1 MSQQQ
6 DDAEFTALQTEI
18 KQAYHQQSMEQPSAE
33 LDEAILA
40 KARAARHVVA
50 KQSGVTKSLWQRNA
64 WLFSTAASVMLVA
77 GLFILSPSLQQQ
89 VGINLEQGLPE
100 QQMDAQQFDVE
111 NVMSKSSSETI
122 RNAAV
127 EQSIVVEG
135 MSMHA
140 ASPKLEQ
147 ASPASVSDEA
157 LIDNTLTGK
166 MQMQEASQQAL
177 VESQN
182 QAKAAKQVTAAE
194 ATAAEAAQLKAAAL
208 PIRQQEKEFKL
219 MKQQLESNPKGH
231 IELDT
236 AEVAFARLQA
246 LMADNKIKQAEGYM
260 ITMEQRFPE
269 LLSPVHPLYEQY
281 QKIKVQLTSQ

>member
-64 WLFSTAASVMLVA
+64 WLFSTAASVILVA
-77 GLFILSPSLQQQ
+77 GLFILNPSLQQQ

-135 MSMHA
+135 MSMRT

-177 VESQN
+177 VESQK
-182 QAKAAKQVTAAE
+182 QAKAAKQ

-281 QKIKVQLTSQ
+281 QKIKAQLTSQ

>member
-1 MSQQQ
+1 MMSEQQ
-6 DDAEFTALQTEI
+6 DDAAFTALHTEI
-18 KQAYHQQSMEQPSAE
+18 KQVYHQQSLEQPSAE

-50 KQSGVTKSLWQRNA
+50 KQSDVTPSLWRRNA
-64 WLFSTAASVMLVA
+64 GLFSTAASVIIVV

-89 VGINLEQGLPE
+89 VGINLEKGLPK
-100 QQMDAQQFDVE
+100 QQMDVQPFDVD

-127 EQSIVVEG
+127 EQSIAIEG
-135 MSMHA
+135 LSKGGVTPTH
-140 ASPKLEQ
+140 KNVN
-147 ASPASVSDEA
+147 PASAEEAVSS
-157 LIDNTLTGK
+157 DNVLADK
-166 MQMQEASQQAL
+166 MQTREVSQQAL
-177 VESQN
+177 AESQQ
-182 QAKAAKQVTAAE
+182 QAQAAKKVADAE
-194 ATAAEAAQLKAAAL
+194 ATQRKAAAL
-208 PIRQQEKEFKL
+208 PIRQQEKELKL

-246 LMADNKIKQAEGYM
+246 LMADNKLKQAEGYM

-269 LLSPVHPLYEQY
+269 LLSPTHPLYEQY

>member
-40 KARAARHVVA
+40 KARAGRHVVA
-50 KQSGVTKSLWQRNA
+50 KQNGVTKSLWQRNA

-77 GLFILSPSLQQQ
+77 GLFILNPSLQQQ

-182 QAKAAKQVTAAE
+182 QAKAAKQ

>member
-64 WLFSTAASVMLVA
+64 WLFSTAASVILVA
-77 GLFILSPSLQQQ
+77 GLFILNPSLQQQ

-135 MSMHA
+135 MSMRA

-177 VESQN
+177 VESQK
-182 QAKAAKQVTAAE
+182 QAKAAKQ

-246 LMADNKIKQAEGYM
+246 LMADNNIKQAEDYM

-281 QKIKVQLTSQ
+281 QKIKAQLTSQ

>member
-40 KARAARHVVA
+40 KARAGRHVVA
-50 KQSGVTKSLWQRNA
+50 KQNGVTKSLWQRNA

-100 QQMDAQQFDVE
+100 QHMDAQQFDVE

-122 RNAAV
+122 RNAAA
-127 EQSIVVEG
+127 EQSIVIEG
-135 MSMHA
+135 LSKRA

-147 ASPASVSDEA
+147 ASPASISDEA

-182 QAKAAKQVTAAE
+182 QAKAAKQ

-246 LMADNKIKQAEGYM
+246 LMADNNIKQAEDYM

-269 LLSPVHPLYEQY
+269 LLSPSHPLYEQY

>member
-6 DDAEFTALQTEI
+6 DDAAFTALQTEI
-18 KQAYHQQSMEQPSAE
+18 KQAYHQQSLEQPSAE

-40 KARAARHVVA
+40 KARAGRHVVA
-50 KQSGVTKSLWQRNA
+50 KQNGATKSLWQRNA
-64 WLFSTAASVMLVA
+64 WLFSTAASVILVA
-77 GLFILSPSLQQQ
+77 GLFILNPSLQQQ
-89 VGINLEQGLPE
+89 VGINPEQGLPE
-100 QQMDAQQFDVE
+100 PQMDAQPFDVE

-122 RNAAV
+122 HNAAV
-127 EQSIVVEG
+127 EQSIVIEG
-135 MSMHA
+135 LSKRA

-147 ASPASVSDEA
+147 VSPTSVSDESPSG
-157 LIDNTLTGK
+157 NTLADKT
-166 MQMQEASQQAL
+166 QVQDASPQVIEESQQQ
-177 VESQN
+177 VR
-182 QAKAAKQVTAAE
+182 AAKKVADT
-194 ATAAEAAQLKAAAL
+194 EAAQRKAAL
-208 PIRQQEKEFKL
+208 PIRQQEKELKL
-219 MKQQLESNPKGH
+219 MKQQLESHPKGT

-269 LLSPVHPLYEQY
+269 LLSPAHPLYEQY

>member
-6 DDAEFTALQTEI
+6 DDAAFTALQTEI
-18 KQAYHQQSMEQPSAE
+18 KQAYHQQSLEQPSAE

-40 KARAARHVVA
+40 KARAGRHVVA
-50 KQSGVTKSLWQRNA
+50 KQNGATKSLWQRNA
-64 WLFSTAASVMLVA
+64 WLFSTAASVILVA
-77 GLFILSPSLQQQ
+77 GLFILNPSLQQQ
-89 VGINLEQGLPE
+89 VGINPEQGLPE
-100 QQMDAQQFDVE
+100 PQMDVQPFDVE

-122 RNAAV
+122 YNAAV
-127 EQSIVVEG
+127 EQSIVIEG
-135 MSMHA
+135 LSKRA

-147 ASPASVSDEA
+147 VSPTSVSDESPSG
-157 LIDNTLTGK
+157 NTLADKT
-166 MQMQEASQQAL
+166 QVQDASPQVIEESQQQ
-177 VESQN
+177 VR
-182 QAKAAKQVTAAE
+182 AAKKVADT
-194 ATAAEAAQLKAAAL
+194 EAAQRKAAL
-208 PIRQQEKEFKL
+208 PIRQQEKELKL
-219 MKQQLESNPKGH
+219 MKQQLESHPKGT

-269 LLSPVHPLYEQY
+269 LLSPAHPLYEQY

>member
-6 DDAEFTALQTEI
+6 DDAAFTALQTEI
-18 KQAYHQQSMEQPSAE
+18 KQAYHQQSLEQPSAE

-40 KARAARHVVA
+40 KARAGRHVVA
-50 KQSGVTKSLWQRNA
+50 KQNGATKSLWQRNA
-64 WLFSTAASVMLVA
+64 WLFSTAASVILVA
-77 GLFILSPSLQQQ
+77 GLFILNPSLQQ
-89 VGINLEQGLPE
+89 VGINPEQGLPE
-100 QQMDAQQFDVE
+100 PQMDVQPFDVE

-122 RNAAV
+122 HNAAV
-127 EQSIVVEG
+127 EQSIVIEG
-135 MSMHA
+135 LSKRA

-147 ASPASVSDEA
+147 VSPTSVSDESPSG
-157 LIDNTLTGK
+157 NTLADKT
-166 MQMQEASQQAL
+166 QVQDASPQVIEESQQQ
-177 VESQN
+177 VR
-182 QAKAAKQVTAAE
+182 AAKKVADT
-194 ATAAEAAQLKAAAL
+194 EAAQRKAAL
-208 PIRQQEKEFKL
+208 PIRQQEKELKL
-219 MKQQLESNPKGH
+219 MKQQLESHPKGT

-269 LLSPVHPLYEQY
+269 LLSPAHPLYEQY